1 MKLKCDWNGCERV
14 AKKKV
19 VIEVPEQITLYLC
32 HLHYLRTL
40 ITNYSKIKDVDNIPQ
55 FRKVLPVD

>member
-1 MKLKCDWNGCERV
+1 MKLTCDWVRCNRE

-32 HLHYLRTL
+32 YLHFFRTL
-40 ITNYSKIKDVDNIPQ
+40 ITNYSKIKDLDNIPV